1 MLVELVK
8 VQTTDGVRL
17 DGAWNKAATLNSNQ
31 DSSGKESKSLV
42 LCLHGVGSNFY
53 GSRMMS
59 EVAEAVADWGYDC
72 LRVNLRGHDYCYT
85 GMSRMGIRR
94 LGSAYERVEQC
105 LEDLDAWLVWADER
119 YQRVIL
125 LGHSLGAIKALYY
138 QVHRSPQ
145 SLQALPSLRQVIAI
159 SPPRL
164 SYKAFSQGQQSAE
177 FRQSIQNARDAM
189 EAGAPQQLVDVTVPF
204 PLLMTAESYLD
215 KYGPQEKYNIEQ
227 LLDGIQL
234 QTDFIYGGHELQF
247 GGVAFAG
254 LDESIP
260 ELVRRMEVASQV
272 TLQVVP
278 EADHLY
284 SQHTT
289 DLLLKL
295 QPLLADGTSTDCS

>member
-17 DGAWNKAATLNSNQ
+17 DGAWSKAATLKSHQ
-31 DSSGKESKSLV
+31 HSSDNTSRSLV

-53 GSRMMS
+53 GSRMMA
-59 EVAEAVADWGYDC
+59 EVAEAVAEWGCDC

-85 GMSRMGIRR
+85 GMSRMGVRR

-105 LEDLDAWLVWADER
+105 LEDLDAWLAWADER

-164 SYKAFSQGQQSAE
+164 SYQAFSQGQQSVE
-177 FRQSIQNARDAM
+177 FQQSIQNARDAM
-189 EAGAPQQLVDVTVPF
+189 EAGSPQKLVDVTVPF
-204 PLLMTAESYLD
+204 PLLMTAASYLD

-227 LLDGIQL
+227 LLDGLQL
-234 QTDFIYGGHELQF
+234 PTDFIYGGHELQF

-254 LDESIP
+254 LDDSIP
-260 ELVRRMEVASQV
+260 ELVRRADVTSQV
-272 TLQVVP
+272 TVQVVP
-278 EADHLY
+278 DADHLY
-284 SQHTT
+284 SQHTS
-289 DLLLKL
+289 DLLLRLK
-295 QPLLADGTSTDCS
+295 PLMADRSSPDCS